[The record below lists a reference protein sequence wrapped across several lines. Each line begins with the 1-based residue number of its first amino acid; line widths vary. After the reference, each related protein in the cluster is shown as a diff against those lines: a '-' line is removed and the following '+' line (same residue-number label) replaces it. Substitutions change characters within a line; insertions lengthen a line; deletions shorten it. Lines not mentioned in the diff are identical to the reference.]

1 MVLLIDHTTCP
12 KTDSEQFQ
20 RQQFLVI
27 PQFLPQSYVQ
37 DHYLSE
43 VNDCDAHVHRVHVGR
58 FKKSGSVSSQLL
70 KKYAPSL
77 YSLYHSDA
85 LKQYVEKIVGESVK
99 LCPDSD
105 PHAVALY
112 YYTEPGD
119 HIGVHYDK
127 SFYRGQRYT
136 VLFGLI
142 QNSAASQLIC
152 YPGASKLNRRK
163 NPVTVHTYPGTL
175 VIFSGNT
182 LWHEVTPLAK
192 NEKRV
197 ILTMEFVTD
206 VRMTPWNRF
215 ISHTKDRFLYFGK
228 G

>member
-1 MVLLIDHTTCP
+1 M
-12 KTDSEQFQ
+12 
-20 RQQFLVI
+20 
-27 PQFLPQSYVQ
+27 
-37 DHYLSE
+37 
-43 VNDCDAHVHRVHVGR
+43 
-58 FKKSGSVSSQLL
+58 
-70 KKYAPSL
+70 
-77 YSLYHSDA
+77 
-85 LKQYVEKIVGESVK
+85 
-99 LCPDSD
+99 
-105 PHAVALY
+105 
-112 YYTEPGD
+112 
-119 HIGVHYDK
+119 
-127 SFYRGQRYT
+127 
-136 VLFGLI
+136 
-142 QNSAASQLIC
+142 IC